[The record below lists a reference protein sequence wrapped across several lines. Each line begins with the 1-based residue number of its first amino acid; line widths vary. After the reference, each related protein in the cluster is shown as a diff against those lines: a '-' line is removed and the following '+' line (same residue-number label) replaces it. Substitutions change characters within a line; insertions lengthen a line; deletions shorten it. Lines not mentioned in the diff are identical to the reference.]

1 MAECLNLTP
10 APSTI
15 ILHHG
20 TTLYRAQRIVAN
32 GPDAYFVEPGSGGVR
47 PEPPEF
53 STTRLDHPFALGR
66 SERYAHGKS
75 LNFPNEGGPV
85 ILELEVPADVIAIL
99 EADLIA
105 AAKMAS
111 GDTCFD
117 DAVGIKDLL
126 AAWPGIPKR
135 IIHI

>member
-1 MAECLNLTP
+1 MNLTP
-10 APSTI
+10 APSAI

-20 TTLYRAQRIVAN
+20 TTLHRAQRIVAN
-32 GPDAYFVEPGSGGVR
+32 GPHAYYVEPGSGGVR
-47 PEPPEF
+47 SDPPEF
-53 STTRLDHPFALGR
+53 SATRLDHPFALGR
-66 SERYAHGKS
+66 SERYARGKA

-117 DAVGIKDLL
+117 VAVGIKELL

-135 IIHI
+135 IIPI